1 MRSAQLQFP
10 WNYDKITRKGG
21 RVVPGLVLLVL
32 FLCVPFIMIVEIP
45 DVMILYVGNVSC
57 NVRLT
62 FALKILKTTL
72 FLACFVGISYFV
84 LDNYSWRMSGF
95 FAHVSCKYYVSMV
108 VGLIA
113 ELFY

>member
-1 MRSAQLQFP
+1 M
-10 WNYDKITRKGG
+10 
-21 RVVPGLVLLVL
+21 PGLVLLVL